1 MSSNK
6 VLQLN
11 CTEISI
17 KNFSVTI
24 DKRKILR
31 NISVDVPKNQIT
43 VIIGPSGCGKS
54 TLLRSI
60 NRMIDLTEHVETE
73 GEIILNGKNVLD
85 PATNLSQLRKKVG
98 MIAQAPNPL
107 PMSIYDNVVY
117 GLRIHGYRNNEMIEQ
132 RAKICLQ
139 KVGLWDEVNDR
150 LKDPASK
157 LSLGQQQRLCLA
169 RALAIEPEILL
180 CDETTSAL
188 DPISA
193 KVIENELTSLKNEY
207 SILFVTHILRQAK
220 RMADYVI
227 FMYLGELVEHGPA
240 HEVFTNPKDARTKA
254 YLDGVFG

>member
-1 MSSNK
+1 MNA
-6 VLQLN
+6 
-11 CTEISI
+11 TEISI
-17 KNFSVTI
+17 KNFSVSI
-24 DKRKILR
+24 ENRQILKT
-31 NISVDVPKNQIT
+31 ISVEIPKNRIT

-60 NRMIDLTEHVETE
+60 NRMIDLYEQVSTE
-73 GEIILNGKNVLD
+73 GEIIIGGKNVLD
-85 PATNLSQLRKKVG
+85 PGINLSNLRKTVG

-117 GLRIHGYRNNEMIEQ
+117 GLRIHGMRDPAMMQQ
-132 RAKICLQ
+132 RAEQCL
-139 KVGLWDEVNDR
+139 KAVGLWNEVHGR
-150 LKDPASK
+150 LKEPASK

-193 KVIENELTSLKNEY
+193 KHIENELISLKNDY
-207 SILFVTHILRQAK
+207 SIVFVTHVLRQAK
-220 RMADYVI
+220 RLADYVI
-227 FMYLGELVEHGPA
+227 FLYLGELVEHGPA
-240 HEVFTNPKDARTKA
+240 QEVFTNPKDPRTKA